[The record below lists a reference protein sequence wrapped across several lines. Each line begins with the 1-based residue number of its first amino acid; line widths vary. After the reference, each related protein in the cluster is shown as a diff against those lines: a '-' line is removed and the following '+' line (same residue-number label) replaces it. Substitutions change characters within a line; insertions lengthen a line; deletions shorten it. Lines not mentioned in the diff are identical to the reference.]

1 MFAHLHESL
10 FDFFFGCD
18 SNIFPCFLIISD
30 VLSIYRLLRLSICL
44 SLSVLVFVVW
54 VQWVTRALLCRCGE
68 RSTTETFLGSDM
80 VCWLQSVGLAG
91 DQGEALAYGSRL
103 LEGGVIQHI
112 SLEHGFQDEALH
124 YRFR

>member
-10 FDFFFGCD
+10 FEFIFFSCG
-18 SNIFPCFLIISD
+18 SNIFPCFLIISHF
-30 VLSIYRLLRLSICL
+30 LSIYRLLRLSICL
-44 SLSVLVFVVW
+44 SLSVFVVW

-80 VCWLQSVGLAG
+80 VRWLQSVGLAG